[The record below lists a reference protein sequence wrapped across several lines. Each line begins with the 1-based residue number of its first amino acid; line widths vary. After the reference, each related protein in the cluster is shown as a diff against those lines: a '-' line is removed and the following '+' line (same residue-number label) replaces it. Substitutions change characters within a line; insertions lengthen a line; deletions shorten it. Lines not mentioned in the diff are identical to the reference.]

1 MAKTMSPSE
10 TITAGQ
16 IGKIQEI
23 LGAALRKS
31 NLQSNPTQQVL
42 EIQGD
47 VLVTELVTVIRK
59 HVEEVSNIII
69 RCVSVNRD
77 HSPQGILD
85 ATSRKQYTNSDVV
98 AAMPKGKGGKAEVVF
113 FKLGHYV
120 SDNDLE
126 KEYELR
132 GLKPADSYSIAAV
145 NEADP
150 SFADEHSNS
159 THWMD
164 TNGKWCYIAFD
175 RWFDKRF
182 VRVLRRGNYWDGS
195 WWFAGLRK

>member
-42 EIQGD
+42 ETQGD
-47 VLVTELVTVIRK
+47 VLATELVVVILKR
-59 HVEEVSNIII
+59 VEAVSNIII

-132 GLKPADSYSIAAV
+132 GLKPADSYSIAAI
-145 NEADP
+145 NEVDP
-150 SFADEHSNS
+150 TFADEHPNT
-159 THWMD
+159 THWKD
-164 TNGKWCYIAFD
+164 TNGNWCYIGFRRWND
-175 RWFDKRF
+175 RRY
-182 VRVLRRGNYWDGS
+182 VYVYRRAYNWYDS